1 MERLIMKKVEL
12 LRAIYND
19 KEMLKKI
26 RKSIDEY
33 ATNLK
38 SMDQLKRDSREI
50 EKFVKDTYNVPATLF
65 KKIVKSS
72 LIQNDNTDEV
82 IDEMQ
87 IIREIAK
94 SE

>member
-1 MERLIMKKVEL
+1 MKKVEL

-87 IIREIAK
+87 IIRDIATA
-94 SE
+94 E